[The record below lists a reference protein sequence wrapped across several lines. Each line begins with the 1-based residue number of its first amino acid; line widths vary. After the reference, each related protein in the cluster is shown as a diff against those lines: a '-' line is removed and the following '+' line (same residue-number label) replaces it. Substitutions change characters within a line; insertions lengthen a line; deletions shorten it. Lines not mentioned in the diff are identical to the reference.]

1 LSLLVIFRNLP
12 PDAGGAA
19 TIIRNLF
26 EFADDSVTIVGRKSR
41 YPMDYSTT
49 KYNKVEIPLSD
60 RPESKWLKLK
70 YFVQSALICLKVIRQ
85 FHTKNILG
93 VYRDES
99 SLMLSY
105 LVSLLSGKPLFIYL
119 TDLYAENYGSK
130 KKQYL
135 QKLIFKR
142 AKCIFCLNQAM
153 KNHYIAAGYK
163 QVEVIPS
170 TVPEILP
177 LRTRLFDGK
186 VFKIAF
192 SGSIIYDRIDLLQ
205 MLVKIIGN
213 NPDYHLY
220 LFSPHDIN
228 FLKSNN
234 LYASNVSFEFINNP
248 NLLVEKLQECH
259 LLYLPLTFNKP
270 DDQRSYLQLKTCLGT
285 KSYEYMQTGVPILVH
300 SPAEYYTYQFFES
313 SKSAIM
319 LDSSKEEDLNSTM
332 NEIKS
337 NYLFFQEIVK
347 NAHKQLLNHKSKPNL
362 FQLISLINNS

>member
-49 KYNKVEIPLSD
+49 QYNKVEIPLSD
-60 RPESKWLKLK
+60 RPESKLLKLK
-70 YFVQSALICLKVIRQ
+70 YFVQSILICLKIIRQ
-85 FHTKNILG
+85 SHTKNILG

-99 SLMLSY
+99 SLIISY
-105 LVSLLSGKPLFIYL
+105 LVSLLSRKPLFVYL
-119 TDLYAENYGSK
+119 TDLYAENYDSN

-153 KNHYIAAGYK
+153 KNHYVAAGYK

-177 LRTRLFDGK
+177 LKTRVFEGE

-192 SGSIIYDRIDLLQ
+192 SGSIIYDRLDLLQ
-205 MLVKIIGN
+205 MLVIIIGN
-213 NPDYHLY
+213 NPAYQLILY
-220 LFSPHDIN
+220 SPHDES
-228 FLKSNN
+228 FLKSNG
-234 LYASNVSFEFINNP
+234 LYASNVTCEFVNSTK
-248 NLLVEKLQECH
+248 LLVEKLQQCD

-270 DDQRSYLQLKTCLGT
+270 DDKRSYLQLKTCLGT

-300 SPAEYYTYQFFES
+300 SPREYYTYQFFEFTN
-313 SKSAIM
+313 SAI
-319 LDSSKEEDLNSTM
+319 LLNTDRKEDLENKL
-332 NEIKS
+332 NEIKV
-337 NYLFFQEIVK
+337 NYLEFNDIVH
-347 NAHKQLLNHKSKPNL
+347 NAYNQLAQHQSKPNL
-362 FQLISLINNS
+362 DKLIRLLSF

>member
-26 EFADDSVTIVGRKSR
+26 EFADDSVNIVGRKSR

-49 KYNKVEIPLSD
+49 QYNKVEIPLSD

-70 YFVQSALICLKVIRQ
+70 YFVQSILICLKVIRQ
-85 FHTKNILG
+85 SHTKNILG

-105 LVSLLSGKPLFIYL
+105 LVSLLSGKPLFVYL
-119 TDLYAENYGSK
+119 TDLYAENYGSNK
-130 KKQYL
+130 KKYL

-153 KNHYIAAGYK
+153 KNHYVATGYK
-163 QVEVIPS
+163 HVEVIPS

-177 LRTRLFDGK
+177 LKTRVFDGE

-192 SGSIIYDRIDLLQ
+192 SGSIIYDRLDLLQ
-205 MLVKIIGN
+205 MLVRIIGN
-213 NPDYHLY
+213 NPAYQLL
-220 LFSPHDIN
+220 LFSPHDES
-228 FLKSNN
+228 FLKSNG
-234 LYASNVSFEFINNP
+234 LYANNVTCEFVNSP
-248 NLLVEKLQECH
+248 KLLVEKLQQCD

-300 SPAEYYTYQFFES
+300 SPSEYYTYQFFES
-313 SKSAIM
+313 AQSAIL
-319 LDSSKEEDLNSTM
+319 LDSDKQEDLATM
-332 NEIKS
+332 LNEIRIHY
-337 NYLFFQEIVK
+337 NRYTHIVEH
-347 NAHKQLLNHKSKPNL
+347 AHKQLAQHQSKPNL
-362 FQLISLINNS
+362 ARLFELIN